1 MMDKNIHL
9 NIPIPSQCCKLRI
22 VSAGKCMPDFFWQ
35 VDYDKMNKLKNL
47 IYTSDFPKVVCY
59 IIGE

>member
-1 MMDKNIHL
+1 
-9 NIPIPSQCCKLRI
+9 
-22 VSAGKCMPDFFWQ
+22 MPDFFWQ